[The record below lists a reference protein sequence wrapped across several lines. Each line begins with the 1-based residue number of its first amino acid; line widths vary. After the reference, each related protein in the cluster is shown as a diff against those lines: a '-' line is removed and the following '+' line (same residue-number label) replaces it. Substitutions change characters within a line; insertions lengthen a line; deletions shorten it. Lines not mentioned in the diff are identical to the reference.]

1 MQQRDLQAGRDLI
14 YIDKQA
20 MREMN
25 LSWQD
30 VEQMAT
36 QPEKYSLSNHLK
48 RQLSK
53 H

>member
-1 MQQRDLQAGRDLI
+1 
-14 YIDKQA
+14 

-30 VEQMAT
+30 VEQMAA